1 MATSSRA
8 KVCLVACGSFNPIT
22 NMHLRLFELAKDTLH
37 QTGRFEVVGG
47 IVSPVNDAYGK
58 KGLISGEHRLK
69 MCKLATASS
78 DWIRVVDWEVEQ
90 KAWTP
95 TRKTMEHYEN
105 TLNSQAG
112 STGNKWFVRCNIS
125 YRFQELDS
133 HKFSPNRTVVLRS
146 SICLL
151 FLLSPGKDGILH
163 PWS

>member
-112 STGNKWFVRCNIS
+112 STGNKCVTEAAVW
-125 YRFQELDS
+125 
-133 HKFSPNRTVVLRS
+133 
-146 SICLL
+146 
-151 FLLSPGKDGILH
+151 
-163 PWS
+163 W